1 MPDTINYSLS
11 ASTNSALPKVVLIHG
26 LFGDKD
32 NLNNLNKHLSTHF
45 NVMSI
50 DLPDHGKSSHLG
62 EWTFETVVAELDALL
77 IEKEFYPCN
86 LVGHSLGGKVAMAMA
101 LLHPSKIEKVV
112 VADIAPA
119 LYPPRHDSVFNALT
133 AVQDANIE
141 SRKQGLEILNSIL
154 VEPGTAQFL
163 LKNLKQIDNQW
174 RWQFNVAGL
183 KRSYSNI
190 INWPFTSKTYHGQT
204 LFIKGEKSNYL
215 TQAHAQPIKQMFPN
229 SSFKIISDTGHWLH
243 AEKPTVFNQIVL
255 RMLTSNT

>member
-1 MPDTINYSLS
+1 MANTIHYSLS
-11 ASTNSALPKVVLIHG
+11 NPINDTLPKVVLIHG

-32 NLNNLNKHLSTHF
+32 NLNNLNKHLSPYF
-45 NVMSI
+45 NVMSV
-50 DLPDHGKSSHLG
+50 DLPDHGRSTHLS

-77 IEKEFYPCN
+77 VEKEFYPCN

-119 LYPPRHDSVFNALT
+119 LYPPRHDNVFDALS

-141 SRKQGLEILNSIL
+141 SRKQGLDILNSIL

-163 LKNLKQIDNQW
+163 LKNLKRIDNQW
-174 RWQFNVAGL
+174 HWQFNLAGL
-183 KRSYSNI
+183 KRSYPNI
-190 INWPFTSKTYHGQT
+190 IDWPFTSKTYHGET

-215 TQAHAQPIKQMFPN
+215 VYDHAQSIKQMFPN
-229 SSFKIISDTGHWLH
+229 SAFKIISGTGHWLH
-243 AEKPTVFNQIVL
+243 AEKPTVFNQLVL
-255 RMLTSNT
+255 RMLSPST